1 MVATLLLAAI
11 LALAESPVTRYALA
25 ILLPYTSV
33 SLALQRSVGRT
44 YVLYEVSEGEVT
56 VVEGETVEVTL
67 RLSSWLLS
75 VSKVSSLS
83 IQGDGGLSVS
93 SFTELRE
100 GLSAVAIHAAVKALV
115 GTHIVR
121 GVTVGLRLLPAPIL
135 ASVSIPTATTIRV
148 IPKVSSRIALA
159 RGGAPYDI
167 GLRSVGT
174 SGVGTSFY
182 GTREYRLGDEL
193 RYVDWKASSRL
204 RRLVVKLF
212 EREVYRCVALV
223 VALNYGFFRGSR
235 PPLPRLFEGVV
246 SLATDLLRYGAEV
259 LVAVVPP
266 GKVAG
271 LTYVK
276 LRRAEDLANLAEAIS
291 RVEWPLEVAE
301 ESLTYRTALWT
312 SLKLTTELL
321 PGRCTVV
328 YLGEPESDVDLVA
341 SRLVANSLRSL
352 GYRPIFALTS
362 AEVVKLLHGEAEEGD
377 LVVIARKLSRV
388 YREVEPS
395 ELFTIVEDLGSLAKF
410 LHL

>member
-11 LALAESPVTRYALA
+11 LALAESPIARYALA

-56 VVEGETVEVTL
+56 VVEGEAVEVTL

-100 GLSAVAIHAAVKALV
+100 GLSAVAVRATVKALV

-135 ASVSIPTATTIRV
+135 ASVSIPTVTTIRV
-148 IPKVSSRIALA
+148 VPKVSSRIALA

-259 LVAVVPP
+259 LVAVVSP

-276 LRRAEDLANLAEAIS
+276 LRRAEDLANLAEALS

-301 ESLTYRTALWT
+301 ESLTYRTALWL
-312 SLKLTTELL
+312 SLKLATELL
-321 PGRCTVV
+321 PGRCTVI

-362 AEVVKLLHGEAEEGD
+362 AEVVKLLYGEAEEGD
-377 LVVIARKLSRV
+377 LVVIARKFSRV

-395 ELFTIVEDLGSLAKF
+395 ELFTIVEDLGSLARF